1 MDRSDAARSAQ
12 ARLEEWIRLH
22 GDKVLRACY
31 LWLKDV
37 QLAEDAMQETFLKA
51 WKALPEYEQRAQM
64 SDLAF
69 LLRIAVNT
77 CRDMRR
83 GFWFT
88 RVNRAVALE
97 DLPPGQLSVC
107 DEDRSLFLS
116 VTQLPLRHRQILIL
130 YYYIGLNL
138 RECAQTLGIQLSSA
152 HHRLKR
158 AEACL
163 KTTLEGENTNEAQ
176 VPSSH

>member
-88 RVNRAVALE
+88 RVNRAVAL
-97 DLPPGQLSVC
+97 
-107 DEDRSLFLS
+107 
-116 VTQLPLRHRQILIL
+116 
-130 YYYIGLNL
+130 
-138 RECAQTLGIQLSSA
+138 
-152 HHRLKR
+152 
-158 AEACL
+158 
-163 KTTLEGENTNEAQ
+163 
-176 VPSSH
+176 